1 MTEPHP
7 DPDRWEYRQFWP
19 AGTDSMIEPLQ
30 ALADGP
36 VRCSESAE
44 TYLVLPSRLD
54 LNIKWRA
61 QRLDIKRL
69 RAVDEGLQQWQALG
83 KWSFPLNSEAVH
95 AINQLCGLTL
105 AEADLADWAALIERS
120 RDQGF
125 AVSDVQVTKQRQ
137 QWPAQSGWL
146 EHCRLIIQGRQYQ
159 SICLEHHCP
168 DTLRQWLDQLSI
180 DANSN
185 RSYAQFL
192 AEVAANPRR

>member
-1 MTEPHP
+1 MTEAHP
-7 DPDRWEYRQFWP
+7 APDRWEYRQFWP
-19 AGTDSMIEPLQ
+19 AGTDPMTALLQ

-36 VRCSESAE
+36 VRGSESAE
-44 TYLVLPSRLD
+44 WYLVLPSRLD

-69 RAVDEGLQQWQALG
+69 RAVDQDLQQWQALG
-83 KWSFPLNSEAVH
+83 KWPFPLNSGAVH
-95 AINQLCGLTL
+95 AISQLCGLTL
-105 AEADLADWAALIERS
+105 VEADLADWAALVKHL

-125 AVSDVQVTKQRQ
+125 AVSDVQVKKQRQ

-146 EHCRLIIQGRQYQ
+146 EHCQLIIQDRQYQ

-168 DTLRQWLDQLSI
+168 DTLRRWLDKLAI
-180 DANSN
+180 DASSN

-192 AEVAANPRR
+192 AEVVATAKR